1 MTPTDPVEAR
11 LLDEWPLP
19 EPSARLRTRVLG
31 AARPHVTPQVSWT
44 DRLWFSRGWR
54 LAAAAILLG
63 LAVVERIPEASISG
77 RHDVV
82 SVAAALESARA
93 VTDTALDVGLRVDQ
107 ADRLARQTLLAA
119 MRPPPAA
126 LREDLAAADTMIP

>member
-1 MTPTDPVEAR
+1 M
-11 LLDEWPLP
+11 
-19 EPSARLRTRVLG
+19 
-31 AARPHVTPQVSWT
+31 AAS
-44 DRLWFSRGWR
+44 
-54 LAAAAILLG
+54 AILLG
-63 LAVVERIPEASISG
+63 LAVVERVPEASISG

-93 VTDTALDVGLRVDQ
+93 VTDTALDVGLSVDQ